1 MKTKKTKECKTGS
14 TIKLLSVVAG
24 IISLAAMVINDR
36 LEEAKLEDI
45 KETARNEAR
54 EEVKKA
60 LAEHSE
66 QEEA

>member
-1 MKTKKTKECKTGS
+1 MKNQKNKTGS
-14 TIKLLSVVAG
+14 TIKMLTVLAG
-24 IISLAAMVINDR
+24 IVGLVTMVINDR

-60 LAEHSE
+60 LAEKNDE
-66 QEEA
+66 EEA

>member
-1 MKTKKTKECKTGS
+1 MKTKKTKERKTGT
-14 TIKLLSVVAG
+14 TIKLLTAVAG
-24 IISLAAMVINDR
+24 IVSLVAMVINDR